1 MKRIISLIMVLV
13 LALSLVPTT
22 VWATEAAS
30 ADDVYHVDSDAAPND
45 NQDSNGIVTYAQ
57 NETPVEVWAGYSGN
71 SENNKVQAYAT
82 IDAAVENLGSYK
94 WLLINGDYT
103 IEKDFTIPAGVY
115 LDVANGATLTV
126 ANGATL
132 TVAQDSARLRVLAGG
147 TIANNGKIM
156 VCGTKPAANGAAYKF
171 AGGTLTGNELSVPDG
186 YILDVNKSGDNVN
199 YFASKALFEI
209 TFDDNT
215 KLLTADSSNAK
226 NNVKEIKLL
235 DNITDRGWTID
246 EGMGS
251 DITLDLNG
259 FTYGGN
265 GENPQYST
273 LNISNTKVTIKN
285 GTVKYS
291 GSVRGAIELYGSA
304 DLTID
309 STAVIDGGNTFGI
322 LTSGTSKLTVN
333 GTVKSNGDYA
343 IAGNGSKDSGGYI
356 DNCDIIVN
364 TGAVVS
370 APNGFAIYHPELGTV
385 TINGGEI
392 SGHNGVEM
400 CAGKLTVQDGN
411 ISSTG
416 DNWDATGS
424 QNAIKD
430 GAAVSII
437 NRNYPGGVPTAE
449 IAGGTFTATGSGALA
464 IKAYDYTG
472 NTVAEWTDV
481 KNSVSITGGTF
492 SSNPTKFVDTGKY
505 TVTEEN
511 GKFTVNEREYVA
523 QVGENKYYTLGEAVA
538 SIADKGTV
546 TLLKDVTLDN
556 SVTINASKEVTID
569 GQGNTINVS
578 DGKYIKASE
587 NGKLTL
593 SVTVTGPAYEMS
605 LLCITGSAEVTISK
619 DSKVAATSV
628 PQGYP
633 AILIQSNK
641 ESITTYTPQLHVY
654 GAVSAV
660 KMPAIQGN
668 GTDRSTSKI
677 DINDG
682 ASVTSDSLAM
692 YLPQPCEVNV
702 NGGTVKGY
710 CAIGIKSGTLN
721 INGGL
726 VQGVANDTK
735 ISDDY
740 STTNGINYDGSA
752 IMIDSYIGYAGQVK
766 INISGGK
773 VESLH
778 STAIREIGN
787 DESKTNMVS
796 LSVTGG
802 EVMGA
807 DGMDA
812 ILVRDVTMKAGTLS
826 ATGGTFSSNPTDY
839 VHDEHYK
846 VSKGLDGMYT
856 VGLKDKG
863 DGTGGKTSVVELPAE
878 TTKNTTT
885 ATIDVADID
894 ANKELSVVGG
904 DVSVT
909 FDQNAAAGIADAA
922 GNSTKLNLTVEKTEP
937 SAEQEKTYDDKLV
950 NTTHEVVVNV
960 TLTAG
965 GKPVFDAA
973 KAGGKATVQVPY
985 QVGLKKADISVY
997 YLNNGKTEKVP
1008 FTYDAETG
1016 IITMTLEHFSA
1027 YLITTATHPSIT
1039 PVDSKPTYIK
1049 GSNKDLGFTTVDLPE
1064 KITVKVG
1071 DKTLTEG
1078 KDYTVSDGKLTLT
1091 GAYLETLDYGNYTLK
1106 VFDENGNE
1114 IAKTSFVKSFAVR
1127 PAQQPA
1133 QSGNK
1138 NSTSTKDDVKSAGT
1152 GDMGVALYAVS
1163 AVLSLTGSAWIVGKK
1178 RSK

>member
-22 VWATEAAS
+22 VWATEGTPADAVAS
-30 ADDVYHVDSDAAPND
+30 VTDGSGEMQKFASLQEAFQYADNNDVVTLLANVTTDAAK
-45 NQDSNGIVTYAQ
+45 T
-57 NETPVEVWAGYSGN
+57 
-71 SENNKVQAYAT
+71 
-82 IDAAVENLGSYK
+82 DAADRLTIKKDVTLEL
-94 WLLINGDYT
+94 NGYT
-103 IEKDFTIPAGVY
+103 MTIPGELEASSNWAAFYINAG
-115 LDVANGATLTV
+115 TLTV
-126 ANGATL
+126 KDSSANKTGAIVRPDKTKSGYSYL
-132 TVAQDSARLRVLAGG
+132 GGTYLFHLADGNLIIENGTYYAGCTVANVEKGTATVKGGSFSVCPDNGTNDSRYLLNC
-147 TIANNGKIM
+147 I
-156 VCGTKPAANGAAYKF
+156 
-171 AGGTLTGNELSVPDG
+171 D
-186 YILDVNKSGDNVN
+186 
-199 YFASKALFEI
+199 AS
-209 TFDDNT
+209 
-215 KLLTADSSNAK
+215 
-226 NNVKEIKLL
+226 
-235 DNITDRGWTID
+235 
-246 EGMGS
+246 
-251 DITLDLNG
+251 
-259 FTYGGN
+259 Y
-265 GENPQYST
+265 
-273 LNISNTKVTIKN
+273 KN
-285 GTVKYS
+285 GTAK
-291 GSVRGAIELYGSA
+291 
-304 DLTID
+304 
-309 STAVIDGGNTFGI
+309 
-322 LTSGTSKLTVN
+322 
-333 GTVKSNGDYA
+333 
-343 IAGNGSKDSGGYI
+343 
-356 DNCDIIVN
+356 IV
-364 TGAVVS
+364 
-370 APNGFAIYHPELGTV
+370 V
-385 TINGGEI
+385 T
-392 SGHNGVEM
+392 
-400 CAGKLTVQDGN
+400 
-411 ISSTG
+411 
-416 DNWDATGS
+416 
-424 QNAIKD
+424 
-430 GAAVSII
+430 
-437 NRNYPGGVPTAE
+437 
-449 IAGGTFTATGSGALA
+449 GGTFTDFNPQNNAAEGA
-464 IKAYDYTG
+464 
-472 NTVAEWTDV
+472 
-481 KNSVSITGGTF
+481 GT
-492 SSNPTKFVDTGKY
+492 SFVDTGKY

-546 TLLKDVTLDN
+546 TLLKDVTLDDI
-556 SVTINASKEVTID
+556 VTIDASKEVTID
-569 GQGNTINVS
+569 GQGNTINVI
-578 DGKYIKASE
+578 DGNYIKASG

-593 SVTVTGPAYEMS
+593 NGVTVTGPALNKF
-605 LLCITGSAEVTISK
+605 LLYITESAEVTISK

-641 ESITTYTPQLHVY
+641 DSITTYTPQLHVY

-726 VQGVANDTK
+726 VQGVANDTV
-735 ISDDY
+735 ISDKH
-740 STTNGINYDGSA
+740 SSTNGINYDGSA

-773 VESLH
+773 VESLY

-787 DESKTNMVS
+787 DASKTNMVS

-856 VGLKDKG
+856 VGLKDKD

-909 FDQNAAAGIADAA
+909 FDQNAAAGIAGAA
-922 GNSTKLNLTVEKTEP
+922 GNSTELNLTVEKTEP

-960 TLTAG
+960 TLTAD

-1114 IAKTSFVKSFAVR
+1114 IAKTSFVKSFAAR